1 MGIVRASDAI
11 FRQRWESTLFMKPAE
26 GSTNIGKSVSI
37 RGELSGTEDL
47 FLDGVFD
54 GSVSL
59 PESRLTVGPN
69 GHITAEL
76 HVRDL
81 IVFGTIDGNVHA
93 SGRIEL
99 RQSAVLNGDIFA
111 ARLSI
116 EESATVRGR
125 VELTG
130 YGSGGST
137 SGAAAE

>member
-1 MGIVRASDAI
+1 
-11 FRQRWESTLFMKPAE
+11 MKPAE
-26 GSTNIGKSVSI
+26 VSTNIGKSVSI

-47 FLDGVFD
+47 FLDGVFN

-59 PESRLTVGPN
+59 PESRLTIGPN
-69 GHITAEL
+69 GRVTAEL

-81 IVFGTIDGNVHA
+81 VVFGAIDGNIIA
-93 SGRIEL
+93 TGRIDL
-99 RQSAVLNGDIFA
+99 RQTAVLNGDMLA

-130 YGSGGST
+130 AGS
-137 SGAAAE
+137 SGASGQSAGASAE

>member
-1 MGIVRASDAI
+1 
-11 FRQRWESTLFMKPAE
+11 MKPAE
-26 GSTNIGKSVSI
+26 GSTLIGKSVSI

-47 FLDGVFD
+47 YLDGSFE
-54 GSVSL
+54 GSVNL

-69 GHITAEL
+69 ARVNAEL

-81 IVFGTIDGNVHA
+81 IVFGTVDGNVFA

-99 RQSAVLNGDIFA
+99 RQSAVVNGDILA

-130 YGSGGST
+130 NSLSGTVPSHQT
-137 SGAAAE
+137 AESAG